1 MAEKINVDHV
11 VISMMERL
19 VDVINEQKRM
29 DDVQQVLYMCLAGYE
44 IYEEETALSVDI
56 DCTQEYLRQYLIQMK
71 LNGCTDGS
79 IRAYHADLRN
89 MLDYINKNIKDIRYA
104 DLRNWLAYGK
114 MVRGWKDR
122 TYNTKLIIARS
133 FFGWLYEEDMLPE
146 NPAKKLK
153 ETKIERRIGTVL
165 QPEERE
171 ELRCACDSERELAL
185 CDMLYS
191 TGARISEL
199 CALNISD
206 IDFVRMTAVV
216 YGKGRKEREIYFN
229 APAKVHLER
238 YLKSRIDDN
247 PALFVMSRKPYNR
260 MSPESARIAL
270 KKIQARDSNISDIRL
285 TPHVFRRTVGTE
297 MINKGAPLELVAEK
311 LGHVQLDTTK
321 QCYASIS
328 RATVQ
333 QAHNRYV
340 G

>member
-1 MAEKINVDHV
+1 MAVKVNVDHV
-11 VISMMERL
+11 IIGMMDRL
-19 VDVINEQKRM
+19 MDVIHEQKLLE
-29 DDVQQVLYMCLAGYE
+29 DVKQVLYMCLAGYDV
-44 IYEEETALSVDI
+44 YKEETALSVDI
-56 DCTQEYLRQYLIQMK
+56 DCTQEYLRQYLMQMK
-71 LNGCTDGS
+71 LDGCTDGS

-89 MLDYINKNIKDIRYA
+89 MLANINKNVKEIRYA

-114 MVRGWKDR
+114 LVRGWADQ
-122 TYNTKLIIARS
+122 TYNNKLIKARS

-153 ETKIERRIGTVL
+153 ETKVERRIGTIL
-165 QPEERE
+165 RPEERE
-171 ELRCACDSERELAL
+171 ELRCACGSERELAL
-185 CDMLYS
+185 CDMLYR

-206 IDFVRMTAVV
+206 VDFVRMAAVV

-238 YLKSRIDDN
+238 YLKSRTDDN
-247 PALFVMSRKPYNR
+247 PALFVMSRKPYHR
-260 MSPESARIAL
+260 MSPDSARIAL
-270 KKIQARDSNISDIRL
+270 KKIKARDSNISDIRL

-297 MINKGAPLELVAEK
+297 MITKGAPVELVAEK

-333 QAHNRYV
+333 QAHNRYI

>member
-1 MAEKINVDHV
+1 MAEKINVDNV
-11 VISMMERL
+11 VINVMDRL
-19 VDVINEQKRM
+19 TDVIEEQKRLE
-29 DDVQQVLYMCLAGYE
+29 DVKQVLYMCLAGYD
-44 IYEEETALSVDI
+44 IYKEETALSVDI
-56 DCTQEYLRQYLIQMK
+56 DCTQEYLRQYLMQMK

-79 IRAYHADLRN
+79 IRAYHADLKN
-89 MLDYINKNIKDIRYA
+89 MLAYINKNIKDIQYA

-114 MVRGWKDR
+114 LVRGWKDR
-122 TYNTKLIIARS
+122 TYNTKLIAIRS
-133 FFGWLYEEDMLPE
+133 FFAWLYEEDMLPD

-153 ETKIERRIGTVL
+153 ETKVERRIGVVL
-165 QPEERE
+165 RPEERE
-171 ELRCACDSERELAL
+171 ELRCACATERELAL

-238 YLKSRIDDN
+238 YLESRTDDN
-247 PALFVMSRKPYNR
+247 PALFVMTRKPFNR
-260 MSPESARIAL
+260 MSPESARLIL
-270 KKIQARDSNISDIRL
+270 KKIQSRDSNVAAIRL

-333 QAHNRYV
+333 QAHHRYV